1 MKHKIIGKYIKEL
14 KFNIPNP
21 KTFFLLAKDIANYK
35 INIDIKSVQIKQSII
50 EVLTS
55 LKLSPVKEDFEKI
68 DTKIIFSTIVEFNNE
83 NLAKDEMEKTILV
96 DIPNPKIFFL
106 LAKDIANY
114 KINIDIKSIQ
124 VKQNIIEVLTSLK
137 LSPTKDDFE
146 KIDTKIV
153 FSTIVE
159 FSKENLAKEEME
171 KTILV
176 DIPSKIYPE
185 LRQIFIFLFENS
197 GFKEIKI
204 NETVDFE
211 KLYKMRKVQ

>member
-1 MKHKIIGKYIKEL
+1 MTHKIIGKYIKEL

-35 INIDIKSVQIKQSII
+35 INIDIKS
-50 EVLTS
+50 
-55 LKLSPVKEDFEKI
+55 
-68 DTKIIFSTIVEFNNE
+68 
-83 NLAKDEMEKTILV
+83 
-96 DIPNPKIFFL
+96 
-106 LAKDIANY
+106 
-114 KINIDIKSIQ
+114 IQ

-137 LSPTKDDFE
+137 LSPTKNDFE
-146 KIDTKIV
+146 KIDTKII

-159 FSKENLAKEEME
+159 FGNEKLTKKEME
-171 KTILV
+171 KTILI

-185 LRQIFIFLFENS
+185 LRQIFVFLFENS
-197 GFKEIKI
+197 GFKDIKV